1 MALQKKAVTMAVVA
15 LIAAGA
21 AWWFWP
27 TEPAPTAAA
36 QRQMNPWAMP
46 VPVRVVPATA
56 ADLRVQIKAIGTVTP
71 LNSVVVQSRVSGPLQ
86 ALHFKEGDKVAAG
99 QLLAEIDAADYQIQ
113 LAQAQGQL
121 EQNLAQLKNAEN
133 DLALY
138 SRLREQSSISAQQFN
153 NQQALVEQL
162 KGSLRSNQAQLDA
175 AKLQLSYTQIK
186 APISGRLGLRRVDV
200 GNLIQANSAEGLVT
214 ITQSS
219 PINVVFAIPE
229 NQLQQVRQAMRAGEP
244 LVVEAWDRTEQQ
256 QLTSGVLTT
265 LDNQIDIA
273 TGTLRLKAE
282 FANQQEELFPNQF
295 VNVRL
300 NVAVRS
306 GAVTIPQDAVQYG
319 SAGTYIYTIE
329 DNKAQIRQVKLGPVD
344 NGMVAIEEGLSVGT
358 PVVLEGLDR
367 LRPGRAVEIITEQ
380 GSAAPVTPAEDTPRR
395 RPQRAQ

>member
-244 LVVEAWDRTEQQ
+244 LVVEAWDRAEQQ

-344 NGMVAIEEGLSVGT
+344 NGMVAIDEGLSVGT

>member
-86 ALHFKEGDKVAAG
+86 ALHFKEGDKVEAG
-99 QLLAEIDAADYQIQ
+99 QLLAEIDAADYQVQ

-244 LVVEAWDRTEQQ
+244 LVVEAWDRAEQQ
-256 QLTSGVLTT
+256 LLTSGVLTT

>member
-1 MALQKKAVTMAVVA
+1 M
-15 LIAAGA
+15 
-21 AWWFWP
+21 
-27 TEPAPTAAA
+27 
-36 QRQMNPWAMP
+36 
-46 VPVRVVPATA
+46 
-56 ADLRVQIKAIGTVTP
+56 
-71 LNSVVVQSRVSGPLQ
+71 
-86 ALHFKEGDKVAAG
+86 
-99 QLLAEIDAADYQIQ
+99 AEIDAADYQIQ

-244 LVVEAWDRTEQQ
+244 LVVEAWDRAEQQ

-380 GSAAPVTPAEDTPRR
+380 GTAAPVSPAEDTPRR

>member
-71 LNSVVVQSRVSGPLQ
+71 LNSVVVQSRVNGPLQ
-86 ALHFKEGDKVAAG
+86 ALHFKEGDKVEAG

-138 SRLREQSSISAQQFN
+138 SRLREQNSISAQQFN

-244 LVVEAWDRTEQQ
+244 LVVEAWDRAEQQ
-256 QLTSGVLTT
+256 LLTSGVLTT

>member
-99 QLLAEIDAADYQIQ
+99 QLLAEIDAADYQVQ

-244 LVVEAWDRTEQQ
+244 LVVEAWDRAEQQ
-256 QLTSGVLTT
+256 LLTSGVLTT

>member
-244 LVVEAWDRTEQQ
+244 LVVEAWDRAEQQ
-256 QLTSGVLTT
+256 LLTSGVLTT

>member
-27 TEPAPTAAA
+27 TEPASTAAA

-244 LVVEAWDRTEQQ
+244 LMVEAWDRAEQQ
-256 QLTSGVLTT
+256 QITSGVLTT

-344 NGMVAIEEGLSVGT
+344 NGKVAIEEGLSVGT

-380 GSAAPVTPAEDTPRR
+380 GTAAPVTPAEDTPRR

>member
-219 PINVVFAIPE
+219 PINVVFSIPE

-244 LVVEAWDRTEQQ
+244 LVVEAWDRAEQQ

-306 GAVTIPQDAVQYG
+306 GAVTIPEDAVQYG

>member
-244 LVVEAWDRTEQQ
+244 LVVEAWDRAEQQ

-380 GSAAPVTPAEDTPRR
+380 GTAAPVTPAEDTPRR

>member
-56 ADLRVQIKAIGTVTP
+56 ADLRLQIKAIGTVTP

-244 LVVEAWDRTEQQ
+244 LVVEAWDRAEQQ

-380 GSAAPVTPAEDTPRR
+380 GTAAPVTPAEDTPRR
-395 RPQRAQ
+395 RSQRAQ

>member
-15 LIAAGA
+15 LIAVGA

-244 LVVEAWDRTEQQ
+244 LVVEAWDRAEQQ

-380 GSAAPVTPAEDTPRR
+380 GSAAPVSPAEDTPRR
-395 RPQRAQ
+395 PQRAQ

>member
-244 LVVEAWDRTEQQ
+244 LVVEAWDRAEQQ

-395 RPQRAQ
+395 RSQRAQ

>member
-1 MALQKKAVTMAVVA
+1 MAVVA

-27 TEPAPTAAA
+27 TEPASTAAA

-86 ALHFKEGDKVAAG
+86 ALHFKEGDKVEAG

-229 NQLQQVRQAMRAGEP
+229 NQLQQVRQAMRTGEP
-244 LVVEAWDRTEQQ
+244 LVVEAWDRAEQQ

-319 SAGTYIYTIE
+319 SAGTYVYTIE